1 MPGQKDIIDNFI
13 IGEGY
18 KSVEDV
24 KKAFKKEWA
33 AVKSGRIDIGSS
45 KVEKFYSALFD
56 FYADSGDMPLGTQ
69 KARTGD
75 PHEWIHDRLGL
86 DEGGMGKKYDN
97 VSAKGIREYEDIEK
111 EIEGMGEIEEAK
123 TMGGILRKVK
133 KGTPPY
139 TVVAMVRGKVVDQQ
153 TARVASQVP
162 AIIAEFQG
170 GGSGATDLGSKH
182 VGDVKIAVEDKD
194 SRVVYSEG
202 FTRRGLKVGD
212 LLQHMKETYAP
223 GNITRMPSPDFD
235 ERQGM
240 FNSNYKR
247 INGRSPSKAELR
259 AAGVGKGGDNP
270 KGVKAWKAAM
280 AKLKASNNEEK
291 KLSYKERIKILK
303 DLDMQIGGK
312 GKKGKK

>member
-1 MPGQKDIIDNFI
+1 MKTFKELATEAKKKEMIRVKLKKGKKIGHVITSPDAKTGKPGKVLKRKGMPGQKDI

-24 KKAFKKEWA
+24 KKAFKKDWA
-33 AVKSGRIDIGSS
+33 AVKSGKVDIGSA

-56 FYADSGDMPLGTQ
+56 FYADSGEMPLGTQ

-75 PHEWIHDRLGL
+75 PYEWIHDRLM
-86 DEGGMGKKYDN
+86 DESVVAMD
-97 VSAKGIREYEDIEK
+97 
-111 EIEGMGEIEEAK
+111 EAK
-123 TMGGILRKVK
+123 TMGGILKKVK

-162 AIIAEFQG
+162 AIIKEFQG

-202 FTRRGLKVGD
+202 FTRQG
-212 LLQHMKETYAP
+212 MKSVKELYAP
-223 GNITRMPSPDFD
+223 GNMSRNRNPDFD
-235 ERQGM
+235 ERQAM
-240 FNSNYKR
+240 YNSNYKR
-247 INGRSPSKAELR
+247 INKRNPTKDEMR

-280 AKLKASNNEEK
+280 AKLKASEGRK
-291 KLSYKERIKILK
+291 
-303 DLDMQIGGK
+303 
-312 GKKGKK
+312 

>member
-1 MPGQKDIIDNFI
+1 MKTFKELATEAKKKEMIRVKLKKGKKIGHVITSPDAKTGKPGKVLKRKGMPGQKDI

-24 KKAFKKEWA
+24 KKAFKKDWA
-33 AVKSGRIDIGSS
+33 AVKSGKVDIGSA

-56 FYADSGDMPLGTQ
+56 FYADSGEMPLGTQ

-75 PHEWIHDRLGL
+75 PYEWIHDRLGL
-86 DEGGMGKKYDN
+86 DESVVAMD
-97 VSAKGIREYEDIEK
+97 
-111 EIEGMGEIEEAK
+111 EAK
-123 TMGGILRKVK
+123 TMGGILKKVK

-162 AIIAEFQG
+162 AIIKEFQG

-212 LLQHMKETYAP
+212 LLQHMKKVRNETYAP
-223 GNITRMPSPDFD
+223 GNTTRMPSPDFD

-247 INGRSPSKAELR
+247 INKRNPTKAEMR
-259 AAGVGKGGDNP
+259 AAGVGKGGDNA

-280 AKLKASNNEEK
+280 AKLKASEGRK
-291 KLSYKERIKILK
+291 
-303 DLDMQIGGK
+303 
-312 GKKGKK
+312 